1 MDLQFTTDWF
11 TQHIPLLERNL
22 RRWAGKPNLRFLEI
36 GSWEGRSA
44 CWFLQNILTHPS
56 SSLTCIDT
64 FMGSREHNLYRSMRR
79 ADDIEERFDHNVRTI
94 GAENRVM
101 KYKGPSAEVLRTL
114 PLRHYDLIYIDGSH
128 IVLDVLRDAVLS
140 WDLLKTSGLLL
151 FDDYGLRLF
160 RDPADDPKTAI
171 NAFCTAFRGEAEVV
185 ETGWQVLVRKHERS
199 PAYPEVI
206 CDLMQPDIVPILDPL
221 TRP

>member
-11 TQHIPLLERNL
+11 TQHVPLLERNL
-22 RRWAGKPNLRFLEI
+22 QRRAGEPNLRFLEI

-44 CWFLQNILTHPS
+44 CWFLEHILTHSS

-64 FMGSREHNLYRSMRR
+64 FAGSREHNLHIQQERV
-79 ADDIEERFDHNVRTI
+79 AGIEERFDHNVRTI
-94 GAENRVM
+94 GAENRVI
-101 KYKGPSAEVLRTL
+101 KYKGPSAEVMRTL
-114 PLRHYDLIYIDGSH
+114 PLGHYDFIYIDGSH

-140 WDLLKTSGLLL
+140 WDLLKVGGLLL
-151 FDDYGLRLF
+151 FDDYGLHLF
-160 RDPADDPKTAI
+160 RDPADDPKPAI
-171 NAFCTAFRGEAEVV
+171 DAFCIAFRGEAEVV

-206 CDLMQPDIVPILDPL
+206 WAIEQRAPSC
-221 TRP
+221 T